1 MADAKDLASRYGIA
15 PATGYS
21 GDVSPQTAWRMLSEL
36 PDATLIDVRT
46 AAEWNFVGF
55 PDLTP
60 VGKTLVEIEW
70 QAFPAMKVDPDFA
83 SKLDQRLGG
92 HRDAPLLM
100 LCRSG
105 ARSAAA
111 AAVMTTAG
119 YANSFNVA
127 NGFEGP
133 LDPSGRRGCVAGWK
147 HDGLP
152 WRQR

>member
-15 PATGYS
+15 PATGYA

-36 PDATLIDVRT
+36 PDATLVDVRT

-55 PDLTP
+55 PDLNA

-119 YANSFNVA
+119 YANSFNIA

-133 LDPSGRRGCVAGWK
+133 LDPSGRRGSVAGWK